1 MFCLHACV
9 SHADR
14 VMQKPEEAYDYSWG
28 LELQTAVWHQMDAE
42 NRTWVFSKL
51 QMLLTNEPSLHP
63 IIKDTLA

>member
-1 MFCLHACV
+1 
-9 SHADR
+9 
-14 VMQKPEEAYDYSWG
+14 MQKPEEAYDYSWG